1 MAEILKGN
9 FGNAEPVANPEG
21 AQYGEGVID
30 FEKARELQQRLGET
44 ALNAMEATDGST
56 VFQLPQPVE
65 QAKPAG
71 GENNVVEM
79 PKPAEQS
86 VGEQMMNMMRE
97 SAAKAETAAT
107 PEAEKTGLAA
117 ETDRTGGA
125 AYSQET
131 LVRLQQAG
139 VTESP
144 AEAARQEALAAARQE
159 SYGNAQAEIE
169 GILKGRSVE
178 QALVD
183 INNDIMGLRSEIAQM
198 EQKTYLEPS
207 MQEMQERMLAEARA
221 ELAEMERKQAVLS
234 GGQAIEL
241 PAPAGAVALPAP
253 GESVRTF
260 DEVAEVEPVN
270 EVEAAELVDMMSP
283 EARTNWQMRRARY
296 EAVARELGDATIL
309 ERLQAI
315 EAQELAQMRENGFA
329 TPEGGM
335 PEEMIEVAET
345 EATPESGEQELTAEQ
360 RESAVNRVL
369 GGLKGRGGWKKFAR
383 QVKAAVAAVILS
395 VAMLA
400 SVVAGATTVAAA
412 AGDDGT
418 VGVNDASRAAFTQM
432 MNERAPV
439 TLNNVIL
446 GAEDVGDVTRDL
458 RLEQANGT
466 KYDYFEFNSDQKHG
480 KNNFGTDKSEF
491 YGDRE
496 GTASALLEIC
506 RNQPE
511 TLAATVSAYP
521 SILEACGL
529 DGNLTAKQIDNLLSN
544 GDKGGEIQQK
554 LLEVLEA
561 KLMDEGT
568 QFEFYQEYDTEKS
581 YYMYN
586 MEGNGA
592 EETPATMG
600 LQAIQTQR
608 NGEKQ
613 VKIAVPVL
621 DANGNVVRYEAGDF
635 NMPCG
640 FQLNIEYVP
649 QGTPTRETMPPV
661 YNPGSP
667 ETPAPEAP
675 VVPTPE
681 TPVPIVPEA
690 PVETPE
696 TPVETPETP
705 TETPETPTPET
716 PTPETPKPDR
726 PTPET
731 PKPSEPE
738 PEPEPETPTETVK
751 LKDAENEI
759 RKVENSGQKTE
770 IEQTGNVRNER
781 PVETETSVTT
791 PEGSDQAVT
800 DQTRPGLGTSAEEQ
814 AAASAAQQEANRN
827 EITAEPTNDEF
838 TNMVNTILN
847 EGSTSSSATSTEA
860 VQTGGG
866 AGGAEEA
873 Q

>member
-1 MAEILKGN
+1 MAETLKEN
-9 FGNAEPVANPEG
+9 FGNAEPVANLEG
-21 AQYGEGVID
+21 VQYGEGVID

-65 QAKPAG
+65 QVKPAG
-71 GENNVVEM
+71 AENNVVEM

-131 LVRLQQAG
+131 LARLQQAG

-144 AEAARQEALAAARQE
+144 AEAARQEALALARQE

-178 QALVD
+178 QALED

-221 ELAEMERKQAVLS
+221 ELAEMERKQMILNGGRAV
-234 GGQAIEL
+234 EL
-241 PAPAGAVALPAP
+241 PAPAGTVALPAP

-260 DEVAEVEPVN
+260 DEVAEVEPAN
-270 EVEAAELVDMMSP
+270 EAGAAELVDMMSP
-283 EARTNWQMRRARY
+283 EQRTRWSVRMSAAELLAQDLGKPSLVEEVRAFN
-296 EAVARELGDATIL
+296 
-309 ERLQAI
+309 
-315 EAQELAQMRENGFA
+315 AQELARMRENGFVA
-329 TPEGGM
+329 PEGGM

-345 EATPESGEQELTAEQ
+345 EVTPESGEQELSAEQ
-360 RESAVNRVL
+360 RENLRSRVL
-369 GGLKGRGGWKKFAR
+369 EKLKGRGGWKKFAR
-383 QVKAAVAAVILS
+383 QVKAAVAAVIVS

-400 SVVAGATTVAAA
+400 GVAAGVTTVAAA
-412 AGDDGT
+412 AGNDGA
-418 VGVNDASRAAFTQM
+418 VGVNDASQAAFTQM

-439 TLNNVIL
+439 TLNGVML
-446 GAEDVGDVTRDL
+446 SAEDVGDVTRDL
-458 RLEQANGT
+458 RMEQANGT

-544 GDKGGEIQQK
+544 GEKGGELQQK
-554 LLEVLEA
+554 LLEALEA

-568 QFEFYQEYDTEKS
+568 QFDFYQEYDTEKS

-586 MEGNGA
+586 MEGSGA

-649 QGTPTRETMPPV
+649 QGTPTRETMSPV

-667 ETPAPEAP
+667 EAPAPGMP

-681 TPVPIVPEA
+681 TPVPVVPET

-716 PTPETPKPDR
+716 PKPSE

-738 PEPEPETPTETVK
+738 PEPEKPTETVK

-770 IEQTGNVRNER
+770 IEQTENVRNER

-791 PEGSDQAVT
+791 PEGSDQAVA
-800 DQTRPGLGTSAEEQ
+800 DQARPGLGMSAEEQ

-838 TNMVNTILN
+838 ANMVNTILN
-847 EGSTSSSATSTEA
+847 ESSTSSSATGTET

-866 AGGAEEA
+866 AGEA

>member
-1 MAEILKGN
+1 MAETLKGN
-9 FGNAEPVANPEG
+9 FGNAEPVANLEG
-21 AQYGEGVID
+21 VQYGEGVID

-65 QAKPAG
+65 QAKPVGA
-71 GENNVVEM
+71 ENNVVEM

-131 LVRLQQAG
+131 LARLAQAG

-144 AEAARQEALAAARQE
+144 AEAARQEALALARQE

-178 QALVD
+178 QALAD

-221 ELAEMERKQAVLS
+221 ELAEMERKQAILN
-234 GGQAIEL
+234 GGRAVEL
-241 PAPAGAVALPAP
+241 PAPAGTVALPAS

-270 EVEAAELVDMMSP
+270 EAGAAELVDMMSP

-315 EAQELAQMRENGFA
+315 EAQELAQMRENGFVA
-329 TPEGGM
+329 PEGGM

-345 EATPESGEQELTAEQ
+345 EATPGSGEQELTAEK
-360 RESAVNRVL
+360 REGVVNRVF
-369 GGLKGRGGWKKFAR
+369 GKVKGRSGWKKFAR
-383 QVKAAVAAVILS
+383 QVKAAVAAVIVS

-400 SVVAGATTVAAA
+400 GVAAGVTTVAAA
-412 AGDDGT
+412 AGNDGA
-418 VGVNDASRAAFTQM
+418 VGVNDASQAAFTQM

-439 TLNNVIL
+439 TLNGVML
-446 GAEDVGDVTRDL
+446 SAEDVGDVTRDL
-458 RLEQANGT
+458 RMEQANGT

-529 DGNLTAKQIDNLLSN
+529 DGNLTAKQIDDLLSN

-554 LLEVLEA
+554 LLEALEA
-561 KLMDEGT
+561 KLMDEAT
-568 QFEFYQEYDTEKS
+568 QFDFYQEYDTEKS

-586 MEGNGA
+586 MEGGGA

-621 DANGNVVRYEAGDF
+621 DVNGNVVRYEAGDF

-667 ETPAPEAP
+667 ETPAPGTP

-681 TPVPIVPEA
+681 TPVPVVPET

-696 TPVETPETP
+696 TPAETPETP

-716 PTPETPKPDR
+716 PKPSE

-738 PEPEPETPTETVK
+738 PEPEKPTETVK

-770 IEQTGNVRNER
+770 IEQTENVRNER
-781 PVETETSVTT
+781 PVETETSVMT
-791 PEGSDQAVT
+791 PEGSDQAVA
-800 DQTRPGLGTSAEEQ
+800 DQARPGLGTSAEEQ

-838 TNMVNTILN
+838 ANMVNTILN
-847 EGSTSSSATSTEA
+847 ESSTSSSATGTET

-866 AGGAEEA
+866 AGEA

>member
-1 MAEILKGN
+1 MAEILKEN

-21 AQYGEGVID
+21 VQYGEGVID

-65 QAKPAG
+65 QVKPAG
-71 GENNVVEM
+71 AENNVIEM

-97 SAAKAETAAT
+97 SAAKAETVAT

-131 LVRLQQAG
+131 LARLAQAG

-144 AEAARQEALAAARQE
+144 VEAARQEALVLARQE

-178 QALVD
+178 QALAD
-183 INNDIMGLRSEIAQM
+183 INNDIIKLRSEIAQM
-198 EQKTYLEPS
+198 EQKTYLESS

-221 ELAEMERKQAVLS
+221 ELAEMERKQAILN
-234 GGQAIEL
+234 GGRAIEL
-241 PAPAGAVALPAP
+241 PAPAGTVALPAP
-253 GESVRTF
+253 GESVQTF
-260 DEVAEVEPVN
+260 DEMAEVEPVN
-270 EVEAAELVDMMSP
+270 EAEAAELVDMMSP

-315 EAQELAQMRENGFA
+315 EAQELAQMRENGFVA
-329 TPEGGM
+329 PEGGM
-335 PEEMIEVAET
+335 PEEMVEVAET
-345 EATPESGEQELTAEQ
+345 EVTPESGEQELSAEQ
-360 RESAVNRVL
+360 RESLRNRVL
-369 GGLKGRGGWKKFAR
+369 EKLKGRGGWKKFAR
-383 QVKAAVAAVILS
+383 QVKAAVAAVIVS
-395 VAMLA
+395 VAML
-400 SVVAGATTVAAA
+400 SGVVAGATTVAAA
-412 AGDDGT
+412 AGNDGA
-418 VGVNDASRAAFTQM
+418 VGVNEASRAAFTQM
-432 MNERAPV
+432 INEQAPM
-439 TLNNVIL
+439 TLNGVMLN
-446 GAEDVGDVTRDL
+446 AEDVGDVTRDL
-458 RLEQANGT
+458 RMEQADGT

-529 DGNLTAKQIDNLLSN
+529 DGNLTAKQIDDLLSN

-554 LLEVLEA
+554 LLEALEA

-568 QFEFYQEYDTEKS
+568 QFDFYQEYDQEKS

-586 MEGNGA
+586 MKPGDPPQ
-592 EETPATMG
+592 TPATMG
-600 LQAIQTQR
+600 LQAVLTQR
-608 NGEKQ
+608 HGEKQ

-667 ETPAPEAP
+667 ETPAPGTP
-675 VVPTPE
+675 VAPTPE
-681 TPVPIVPEA
+681 TPVPIVPET

-716 PTPETPKPDR
+716 PKPSE

-738 PEPEPETPTETVK
+738 PEPEKPTETVK

-770 IEQTGNVRNER
+770 IEQTENVRNER
-781 PVETETSVTT
+781 PIETETSVTT
-791 PEGSDQAVT
+791 PEGSDQAVA
-800 DQTRPGLGTSAEEQ
+800 DQARPGLGTSAEEQ

-838 TNMVNTILN
+838 ANMVNTILN
-847 EGSTSSSATSTEA
+847 ESSTSSSATGTET

-866 AGGAEEA
+866 AGEA

>member
-1 MAEILKGN
+1 MAETLKGN

-21 AQYGEGVID
+21 VQYGEGVID
-30 FEKARELQQRLGET
+30 FEKTRELQQRLGET

-65 QAKPAG
+65 QVKPAG
-71 GENNVVEM
+71 TENNVVEM

-86 VGEQMMNMMRE
+86 VGAQMMNMMRE
-97 SAAKAETAAT
+97 SAAKAETVAT

-131 LVRLQQAG
+131 LARLQQAG

-144 AEAARQEALAAARQE
+144 AEAARQEALAAARQ
-159 SYGNAQAEIE
+159 
-169 GILKGRSVE
+169 
-178 QALVD
+178 
-183 INNDIMGLRSEIAQM
+183 
-198 EQKTYLEPS
+198 
-207 MQEMQERMLAEARA
+207 
-221 ELAEMERKQAVLS
+221 
-234 GGQAIEL
+234 AIE
-241 PAPAGAVALPAP
+241 LPAP

-270 EVEAAELVDMMSP
+270 EAEAAELVDMMSP
-283 EARTNWQMRRARY
+283 EQRTHWNVRRSAA
-296 EAVARELGDATIL
+296 ELLAQDLGDAEIL
-309 ERLQAI
+309 ERLQSV
-315 EAQELAQMRENGFA
+315 EAQELAQMRENGFVA
-329 TPEGGM
+329 PEGGM
-335 PEEMIEVAET
+335 PEEMTEVAET
-345 EATPESGEQELTAEQ
+345 EVTPESGEQELSAEQ
-360 RESAVNRVL
+360 RESLRNRVL
-369 GGLKGRGGWKKFAR
+369 EKLKGRGGWKKFAR
-383 QVKAAVAAVILS
+383 QVKAAVAAVIVS
-395 VAMLA
+395 VAML
-400 SVVAGATTVAAA
+400 SGVVAGATTVAAA
-412 AGDDGT
+412 AGNDGT

-432 MNERAPV
+432 MDERAPV

-446 GAEDVGDVTRDL
+446 SAEDVGDVTRDL
-458 RLEQANGT
+458 RMEQANGT

-496 GTASALLEIC
+496 GAASALLEIC

-529 DGNLTAKQIDNLLSN
+529 DGNLTAKQIDELLSN

-554 LLEVLEA
+554 LLEALEA

-568 QFEFYQEYDTEKS
+568 QFEFYQEYDQEKS

-586 MEGNGA
+586 MEGSGA

-661 YNPGSP
+661 FNPGSP

-681 TPVPIVPEA
+681 TPVPIVPEV

-770 IEQTGNVRNER
+770 IEQTENVRNER

-791 PEGSDQAVT
+791 PEGSDQAVA
-800 DQTRPGLGTSAEEQ
+800 DQARPGLGTSAEEQ

-838 TNMVNTILN
+838 ANMVNTILN
-847 EGSTSSSATSTEA
+847 EGNTSSSATSTET

-866 AGGAEEA
+866 AGGAEET

>member
-1 MAEILKGN
+1 MAEILKEN

-21 AQYGEGVID
+21 VQYGEGVID

-71 GENNVVEM
+71 AENNVIEM

-131 LVRLQQAG
+131 LARLQQAG

-144 AEAARQEALAAARQE
+144 AETARQEALALARQE

-178 QALVD
+178 QALTD

-198 EQKTYLEPS
+198 EQKMYLEPS
-207 MQEMQERMLAEARA
+207 MQEMQERLLAEARA
-221 ELAEMERKQAVLS
+221 ELAEMERKQAILN
-234 GGQAIEL
+234 GGRAIEL
-241 PAPAGAVALPAP
+241 PAPAGTVALPAP

-260 DEVAEVEPVN
+260 DEVEPVS
-270 EVEAAELVDMMSP
+270 EAETAELVDMMSP
-283 EARTNWQMRRARY
+283 EQRTRWSVRMSAAELLAQDLGKPSLVEEVRAFN
-296 EAVARELGDATIL
+296 
-309 ERLQAI
+309 
-315 EAQELAQMRENGFA
+315 AQELAQMRENGFVA
-329 TPEGGM
+329 PEGGM
-335 PEEMIEVAET
+335 PEEMIEVAEM
-345 EATPESGEQELTAEQ
+345 EATPGSGEQELTAEK
-360 RESAVNRVL
+360 REGVVNRVF
-369 GGLKGRGGWKKFAR
+369 GKVRGRSGWKKFAR
-383 QVKAAVAAVILS
+383 QVKAAVAAVLLA
-395 VAMLA
+395 VAL
-400 SVVAGATTVAAA
+400 VPTVAGAVSDAEA
-412 AGDDGT
+412 
-418 VGVNDASRAAFTQM
+418 VGVNEASRVAFTQM

-439 TLNNVIL
+439 TLNNIML

-458 RLEQANGT
+458 RMEQENGT
-466 KYDYFEFNSDQKHG
+466 KYDYREYNSDNKLG
-480 KNNFGTDKSEF
+480 ENNFGTDKSEF

-529 DGNLTAKQIDNLLSN
+529 DGNLTAKQIDDLLSN

-554 LLEVLEA
+554 LLEALEA

-568 QFEFYQEYDTEKS
+568 QFDFYQEYDQEKS

-586 MEGNGA
+586 MKPGNPPQ
-592 EETPATMG
+592 TPATMG
-600 LQAIQTQR
+600 LQAVLTQR
-608 NGEKQ
+608 HGEKQ

-649 QGTPTRETMPPV
+649 QETPTRETMPPV

-667 ETPAPEAP
+667 EAPAPGTP

-681 TPVPIVPEA
+681 TPVPIVPVE
-690 PVETPE
+690 PGETPE
-696 TPVETPETP
+696 EPGETTEPEEPGQDTITPE
-705 TETPETPTPET
+705 
-716 PTPETPKPDR
+716 R
-726 PTPET
+726 PTTDET
-731 PKPSEPE
+731 KPSEPE
-738 PEPEPETPTETVK
+738 PEPEPEKPTETVK

-770 IEQTGNVRNER
+770 IEQTENVRNER

-791 PEGSDQAVT
+791 PEGSDQAVA
-800 DQTRPGLGTSAEEQ
+800 DQARPGLGTSAEEQ

-838 TNMVNTILN
+838 ANMVNTILN
-847 EGSTSSSATSTEA
+847 ESSTSSSATGTET

-866 AGGAEEA
+866 AGEA